1 MSFKLG
7 LFNFLDVKRLSS
19 SLNLMELMGCIPA
32 VLKEMV
38 ATISVL
44 YFNNQRLWQS
54 FISWVFISPY
64 SIKWKPWIE

>member
-19 SLNLMELMGCIPA
+19 SLNLMELMGCMPA
-32 VLKEMV
+32 VLEEMV

-44 YFNNQRLWQS
+44 YFNNQRL
-54 FISWVFISPY
+54 
-64 SIKWKPWIE
+64 

>member
-32 VLKEMV
+32 VLEEMV
-38 ATISVL
+38 ATISVI
-44 YFNNQRLWQS
+44 FQQS
-54 FISWVFISPY
+54 AFIAEFHFMGFY
-64 SIKWKPWIE
+64 